1 MPSLVAGLAR
11 ARALGLHVGGFD
23 SMCGLPLCLVP
34 AEERSQFSTVE
45 VEPGAGDGEFVK
57 AESCARCAEGQRCFG
72 VRRGYA
78 ELYGTDELRPIA
90 GAPPA
95 RLSSGA

>member
-1 MPSLVAGLAR
+1 MPSLLAGLAR

-23 SMCGLPLCLVP
+23 SMCGMPLCLVP

-45 VEPGAGDGEFVK
+45 LEPGAGDGEFVK

-72 VRRGYA
+72 IRRGYA

-90 GAPPA
+90 RA
-95 RLSSGA
+95 